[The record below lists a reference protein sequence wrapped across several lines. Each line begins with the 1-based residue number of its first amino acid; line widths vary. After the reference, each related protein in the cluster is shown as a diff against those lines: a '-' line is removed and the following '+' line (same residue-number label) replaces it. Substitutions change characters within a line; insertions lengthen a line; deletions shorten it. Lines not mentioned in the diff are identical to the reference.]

1 MNVSFTNIPPET
13 PEEIVTELLEQY
25 PDIEGTPMYVKK
37 THNGRT
43 YCTGTRV
50 YQISKLYQH
59 IPRRLPN
66 TFGRTIVCIYDLQP
80 EQQEYNQNRRQR
92 QPRNKTLIQQQLSK
106 QPTNTDTDSDENTD
120 NQWQQPRHYRKKQ
133 NQQKRKQTN
142 KIHNNVTQRRDK
154 WNYQIEQQP
163 PDISDENY
171 PQLSQQ
177 QHQNKDTTTST
188 ANAPLAQ
195 ENNAEDTTIIPETN
209 PLPAKQPEETF
220 ESPSLA
226 TNHNNNLIQSTPE
239 PNNIS
244 TPENNTTNKENKS
257 KATRKTKNQLKQEYK
272 TYKAKKLS
280 TQLQQTSFCDIG
292 KLTKATKQERDTI
305 IALSMYNRLGLY
317 DPSNEYIIHYKHKD
331 VLTKY
336 NEISKN
342 RPTKNNNLLELY
354 NIIQNIELRG

>member
-120 NQWQQPRHYRKKQ
+120 NQCQQPRHYRKKQ

-142 KIHNNVTQRRDK
+142 KFT
-154 WNYQIEQQP
+154 
-163 PDISDENY
+163 
-171 PQLSQQ
+171 
-177 QHQNKDTTTST
+177 
-188 ANAPLAQ
+188 
-195 ENNAEDTTIIPETN
+195 
-209 PLPAKQPEETF
+209 
-220 ESPSLA
+220 
-226 TNHNNNLIQSTPE
+226 
-239 PNNIS
+239 
-244 TPENNTTNKENKS
+244 
-257 KATRKTKNQLKQEYK
+257 KTL
-272 TYKAKKLS
+272 
-280 TQLQQTSFCDIG
+280 
-292 KLTKATKQERDTI
+292 
-305 IALSMYNRLGLY
+305 
-317 DPSNEYIIHYKHKD
+317 HKD
-331 VLTKY
+331 KINRTTK
-336 NEISKN
+336 
-342 RPTKNNNLLELY
+342 
-354 NIIQNIELRG
+354 

>member
-1 MNVSFTNIPPET
+1 MITIQIASNGNFVSIEFGKQELMEQFCCEPLSIQGFNVTFYPERRKKRLPPRRLMNVSFINIPPES

-25 PDIEGTPMYVKK
+25 ADIEGTPMYVKK

-142 KIHNNVTQRRDK
+142 KFT
-154 WNYQIEQQP
+154 
-163 PDISDENY
+163 
-171 PQLSQQ
+171 
-177 QHQNKDTTTST
+177 
-188 ANAPLAQ
+188 
-195 ENNAEDTTIIPETN
+195 
-209 PLPAKQPEETF
+209 
-220 ESPSLA
+220 
-226 TNHNNNLIQSTPE
+226 
-239 PNNIS
+239 
-244 TPENNTTNKENKS
+244 
-257 KATRKTKNQLKQEYK
+257 KTL
-272 TYKAKKLS
+272 
-280 TQLQQTSFCDIG
+280 
-292 KLTKATKQERDTI
+292 
-305 IALSMYNRLGLY
+305 
-317 DPSNEYIIHYKHKD
+317 HKD
-331 VLTKY
+331 KINRTTK
-336 NEISKN
+336 
-342 RPTKNNNLLELY
+342 
-354 NIIQNIELRG
+354 